1 MHHSKLSPCGIW
13 IGPKRMH
20 GSLRPAGI
28 IVLLILVAAAG
39 IHCVQ
44 HGLSA
49 KGLSGVLLN
58 AVAVPTPE
66 GGCRLWILA
75 DGSATY
81 IKSVSRPGYRSMARK
96 CVSCKTW
103 LYVYDPVQGTVLT
116 KFRADY
122 KTVITRTWMAY
133 ANGKI
138 WVASAPYAENEP
150 RLFLYATDPAGLIDE
165 TPGIIARYHEVAS
178 GIIGLRMDKDPD
190 RLTLDTKDGHT
201 GLVLTL
207 GDGMLYP
214 SLTEYRNATA
224 RRDQDRITLFALGR
238 EDTGPRK
245 RLYKVTGPRERITGD
260 FIEYG
265 LKNPDSLRSMSN
277 ATAEPA
283 TPDRVYIEGMIFYQ
297 DADGCL
303 IVDQDAAGPIAGR
316 RLTFVNAA
324 GKEKWTIPQ
333 AELFKE
339 MRVDTNKRSMSGI
352 FFMKD
357 DIDVSRAGKAI
368 LFQLKG
374 VGFIG
379 FDLETGKKLWEAS
392 Y

>member
-1 MHHSKLSPCGIW
+1 MHHSDLSPCGIRVR
-13 IGPKRMH
+13 PKQRH
-20 GSLRPAGI
+20 VPLPLAGI

-58 AVAVPTPE
+58 VVAVPTPG

-122 KTVITRTWMAY
+122 KTVITKTWMAC

-150 RLFLYATDPAGLIDE
+150 RLFLYATEPAGLIDE
-165 TPGIIARYHEVAS
+165 TPGIVARYHELAS
-178 GIIGLRMDKDPD
+178 GIIGLRMGKDPD

-214 SLTEYRNATA
+214 SLTEYSNATA
-224 RRDQDRITLFALGR
+224 RRDQERITIFALGR
-238 EDTGPRK
+238 EDSGPRK
-245 RLYKVTGPRERITGD
+245 RLYKVTGPRERISGD

-303 IVDQDAAGPIAGR
+303 IVDQDTAGPIADR
-316 RLTFVNAA
+316 RLTCVDAA

-333 AELFKE
+333 AGLFKE
-339 MRVDTNKRSMSGI
+339 MRVDTNKRSLSGI

-357 DIDVSRAGKAI
+357 NIDVSRAGKVI

-379 FDLETGKKLWEAS
+379 FDFETGEKLWEVRS
-392 Y
+392 